1 MSEAAATKFID
12 KLEKDKKL
20 QAELKAAKGDFAKVA
35 KKHKIDFSAADMR
48 KVVKA
53 RFGGKKPPQ
62 FDDPNLTCVV

>member
-1 MSEAAATKFID
+1 MSEADATKFIT

-20 QAELKAAKGDFAKVA
+20 QAELKKAKGDFATVA
-35 KKHKIDFSAADMR
+35 KKHKLAVTAADMR

-62 FDDPNLTCVV
+62 FDDPNLTCV